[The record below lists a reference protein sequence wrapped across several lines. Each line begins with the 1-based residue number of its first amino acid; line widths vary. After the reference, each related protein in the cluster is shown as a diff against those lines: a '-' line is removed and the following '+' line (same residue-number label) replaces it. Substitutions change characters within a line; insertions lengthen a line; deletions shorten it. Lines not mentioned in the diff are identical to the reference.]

1 MLFLAGEAGVIDI
14 NGTVIVELLT
24 FLVMFGLLA
33 RYVYPEIV
41 KQAEARQR
49 AIAEQLAA
57 AEKAR
62 AEADA
67 HLKEAQA
74 KLEDARKTA
83 QGVIDAAGKSA
94 EQLRQEMRQK
104 AEEEARRITEAS
116 RKEIEAERDRAIQSV
131 RGEVANLV
139 VTATEKVIGE
149 TLDANKHKQL
159 IDKAIAEV
167 ASGDGSRGRSG
178 S

>member
-49 AIAEQLAA
+49 TIAEQLAA

-83 QGVIDAAGKSA
+83 QGVIDAA
-94 EQLRQEMRQK
+94 
-104 AEEEARRITEAS
+104 TEAS

-149 TLDANKHKQL
+149 TLDASKHKQL
-159 IDKAIAEV
+159 IDKAIDQV
-167 ASGDGSRGRSG
+167 GRDGGTG
-178 S
+178 

>member
-1 MLFLAGEAGVIDI
+1 MYLAGESGVIEL
-14 NGTVIVELLT
+14 NGTVIVELIT
-24 FLVMFGLLA
+24 FLLMLAILA

-49 AIAEQLAA
+49 AVAEQLAA

-62 AEADA
+62 TEAEA
-67 HLKEAQA
+67 HLKDAQA
-74 KLEDARKTA
+74 QLEDARKTA

-104 AEEEARRITEAS
+104 SEEEAKRITESS
-116 RKEIEAERDRAIQSV
+116 RKAIEAERDRAIQSV

-149 TLDANKHKQL
+149 TLDVTKHKQL
-159 IDKAIAEV
+159 IDRAIAEV